1 MRPVGRSRLLGR
13 QQIWAAWRRN
23 DVWWLRVRAKTTLS
37 WRPRSLMTA
46 RQVALALCS
55 LVVLLSMTASEA
67 TGHSSR
73 QSSPKCAQRQGG
85 VVVADVGARVY
96 EAFPLNGDFLEVYG
110 CVNGSHHVVLLGE
123 PASFSAVGGGGI
135 SDILLAGTAVAYE
148 ESLNVSCCSKRL
160 WVVVRDLRT
169 GRVLHRVPTG
179 MPITPM
185 RGYVGVGPVVSMV
198 VKSDG
203 AVAWIVEAEDGSP
216 AMYQVHAVDRWGS
229 RVLAAASDIGRTSLA
244 LAGGTLYWTQ
254 GGRAES
260 AVLR

>member
-1 MRPVGRSRLLGR
+1 MPAPQLYAACWSLG
-13 QQIWAAWRRN
+13 
-23 DVWWLRVRAKTTLS
+23 VWSLRVRAKTTLS
-37 WRPRSLMTA
+37 WRPCSLMIA
-46 RQVALALCS
+46 RQAVLAFCS
-55 LVVLLSMTASEA
+55 LVAMLSMSASEA
-67 TGHSSR
+67 IGHSSR
-73 QSSPKCAQRQGG
+73 HSSPKCAQREGG
-85 VVVADVGARVY
+85 VVVADAGARVY
-96 EAFPLNGDFLEVYG
+96 EAFPRDGYFLEVYG
-110 CVNGSHHVVLLGE
+110 CVNGSHRVVLLGE

-135 SDILLAGTAVAYE
+135 LGIQLAGPVVAYR
-148 ESLNVSCCSKRL
+148 ESLDVTCCSKRL

-179 MPITPM
+179 TPITPT

-216 AMYQVHAVDRWGS
+216 AKYQVHAVDRSGS